1 MKLETKDKMIINK
14 KSKYEEQLINYQ
26 QIIEQERNK
35 VKNAETIISR
45 LRSELNYAKEKSII
59 ENKVIKEEIFNLKKK
74 INELNEKLNNVNN
87 SYSDDNNENQQ
98 KTQN

>member
-1 MKLETKDKMIINK
+1 MKEK
-14 KSKYEEQLINYQ
+14 K
-26 QIIEQERNK
+26 IIEQERNK

-74 INELNEKLNNVNN
+74 INELNEKLNNVNTIRIF
-87 SYSDDNNENQQ
+87 SP
-98 KTQN
+98 KGRK

>member
-98 KTQN
+98 KAQN